1 MSNLVNELREA
12 IASSTNDWSDVGS
25 EMFHGDAP
33 SAEYHPIVKE
43 LNALG
48 FEFFEEDHF
57 GGEGGGD
64 QYWSVIKITK
74 GDETAFIKF
83 YGWYASFAGAEMSH
97 SADEFIE
104 VKKVPV
110 ESYEWHSL

>member
-25 EMFHGDAP
+25 EMFSGNAP

-48 FEFFEEDHF
+48 FEFFEEDHH
-57 GGEGGGD
+57 GGEGQGD
-64 QYWSVIKITK
+64 QYWSVIKVTK
-74 GDETAFIKF
+74 GGEVAFIRF
-83 YGWYASFAGAEMSH
+83 EGWYASFAGAEMSH
-97 SADEFIE
+97 RAEAFGE
-104 VKKVPV
+104 VVKVPV
-110 ESYEWHSL
+110 ESYEWREQ